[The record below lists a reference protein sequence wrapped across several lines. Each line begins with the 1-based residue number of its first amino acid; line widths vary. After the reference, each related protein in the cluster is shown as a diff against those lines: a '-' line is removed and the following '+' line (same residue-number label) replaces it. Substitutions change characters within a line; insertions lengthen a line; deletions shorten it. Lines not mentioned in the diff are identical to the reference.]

1 MKKNK
6 KQQHPKAA
14 ELIRRIRANQNNPKT
29 SIRDILMKLQEE
41 DDFQGQGFDPFDP
54 IEDSVPF
61 HKFKELIHADNA
73 FGLYKEIVATYKD
86 EVNPDK
92 LKEIFGENLT
102 IILERMPDHVA
113 RDVSAVLNGIS

>member
-29 SIRDILMKLQEE
+29 SIRDILMKLKEE
-41 DDFQGQGFDPFDP
+41 DDFQGQGFDPM
-54 IEDSVPF
+54 EDDVPF
-61 HKFKELIHADNA
+61 HEFSELIHADNA

-86 EVNPDK
+86 EIDPDK